1 MKRRKVFGVVTSYAA
16 TAYIIIE
23 VTNNL
28 AIPLHLP
35 AWFASLELITL
46 VIGLPV
52 VIILTWF
59 FDFTSQGI
67 KKTESIE
74 KSESKVIGG
83 KHGKRKLKPSYVL
96 NAILIIAV
104 IVLIY
109 PKIFKHDLLEKLK
122 SSGGKISVAIM
133 PFQNMTNDSTWNI
146 WQVGIQNEL
155 IASLTNSEE
164 LKVRQIE
171 TVNSLLRSKG
181 LKNYASIT
189 PSFASTIS
197 QKLDANVLIYGS
209 IKQASATIRVNAQLI
224 DSKTE
229 EAFKSFQVDG
239 VAENILHLIDSLSI
253 MVKNSLLISKLV
265 NELPLYQQQ
274 WPSTASPEAYRYY
287 LYGENARSKRDY
299 PTARKM
305 FSQALAIDSNFTLMR
320 LRLSVTCI
328 NEGLWKEA
336 RKWSLNAYS
345 KRDQM
350 PIWMKI
356 MADINHAGLFETPM
370 EEIKYMRQFL
380 EIDDQFPGT
389 YYGIGLS
396 YNDLHQ
402 YDRAIPEFE
411 KSLELYNKFGTKP
424 WWVYNYTLLGEA
436 YHATSQYKK
445 EKKLYKRADKDFP
458 DDPSIISRK
467 AILFFTEGDTLTG
480 NKYIEQY
487 ISLSRN
493 NSWSETTLACNLGW
507 VYSKAAL
514 FNKAEKSLRR
524 AINLEPEN
532 AYRIYDL
539 GWFLV
544 DKDQN
549 VEEGLQLIDKALE
562 LRPDLQWI
570 FLDGKGW
577 GLYKQGNY
585 AKSLE
590 LLEKC
595 RDLSLYYRYDVYLHL
610 EAAKKA
616 FAGQKTN

>member
-1 MKRRKVFGVVTSYAA
+1 
-16 TAYIIIE
+16 
-23 VTNNL
+23 
-28 AIPLHLP
+28 
-35 AWFASLELITL
+35 
-46 VIGLPV
+46 
-52 VIILTWF
+52 
-59 FDFTSQGI
+59 
-67 KKTESIE
+67 
-74 KSESKVIGG
+74 
-83 KHGKRKLKPSYVL
+83 
-96 NAILIIAV
+96 
-104 IVLIY
+104 
-109 PKIFKHDLLEKLK
+109 
-122 SSGGKISVAIM
+122 
-133 PFQNMTNDSTWNI
+133 MTNDSTWNI

-389 YYGIGLS
+389 YYGIG
-396 YNDLHQ
+396 
-402 YDRAIPEFE
+402 AI
-411 KSLELYNKFGTKP
+411 
-424 WWVYNYTLLGEA
+424 
-436 YHATSQYKK
+436 
-445 EKKLYKRADKDFP
+445 
-458 DDPSIISRK
+458 
-467 AILFFTEGDTLTG
+467 
-480 NKYIEQY
+480 
-487 ISLSRN
+487 
-493 NSWSETTLACNLGW
+493 
-507 VYSKAAL
+507 
-514 FNKAEKSLRR
+514 
-524 AINLEPEN
+524 
-532 AYRIYDL
+532 
-539 GWFLV
+539 
-544 DKDQN
+544 
-549 VEEGLQLIDKALE
+549 
-562 LRPDLQWI
+562 
-570 FLDGKGW
+570 
-577 GLYKQGNY
+577 
-585 AKSLE
+585 
-590 LLEKC
+590 
-595 RDLSLYYRYDVYLHL
+595 
-610 EAAKKA
+610 
-616 FAGQKTN
+616 